1 MATKKR
7 RRTTVKKAT
16 RELARS
22 FHLSSFSV
30 NDMVSRLNKELR
42 TAGLKFVKAKRRPGW
57 YRLVARRLARSR

>member
-16 RELARS
+16 RELAKS
-22 FHLSSFSV
+22 FHLSAFSV
-30 NDMVSRLNKELR
+30 HDMVNRLNKELR
-42 TAGLKFVKAKRRPGW
+42 SAGLKFVKAKRRPGW